1 MNHPTSTTLGEL
13 KKSGWKSRTVKE
25 ELRANLISRIRA
37 GSPLFEGIHGY
48 EDTVVP
54 ALERAILAGH
64 SINLLL
70 LTTGVGG
77 VPPIVGEAANGE
89 QMADPIPQALILTS
103 IVISLA
109 VSTFLFAMAY
119 RNFRNTQ
126 DPEIEDEL
134 EPDEF
139 ADAEA
144 GAGEE

>member
-1 MNHPTSTTLGEL
+1 MTTNLVIALTIGAL
-13 KKSGWKSRTVKE
+13 FATGVYLMLSR
-25 ELRANLISRIRA
+25 NLIRVIL
-37 GSPLFEGIHGY
+37 GFL
-48 EDTVVP
+48 
-54 ALERAILAGH
+54 LAGH

-77 VPPIVGEAANGE
+77 VPPIVGEAEGGE

-109 VSTFLFAMAY
+109 LSTFLFAMAY
-119 RNFRNTQ
+119 RNYRNLR

>member
-1 MNHPTSTTLGEL
+1 MTTNLVLALTIGAL
-13 KKSGWKSRTVKE
+13 FAVGVYLMLSR
-25 ELRANLISRIRA
+25 NLIRVIL
-37 GSPLFEGIHGY
+37 GFL
-48 EDTVVP
+48 
-54 ALERAILAGH
+54 LAGH

-77 VPPIVGEAANGE
+77 VPPIVGEAGE
-89 QMADPIPQALILTS
+89 GELMADPLPQAMILTS

-119 RNFRNTQ
+119 RNFRNKQ

>member
-1 MNHPTSTTLGEL
+1 MTTNLALALTIGGL
-13 KKSGWKSRTVKE
+13 FAAGVYLMLSR
-25 ELRANLISRIRA
+25 NLIRVIL
-37 GSPLFEGIHGY
+37 GFL
-48 EDTVVP
+48 
-54 ALERAILAGH
+54 LAGH
-64 SINLLL
+64 AVNLLL
-70 LTTGVGG
+70 LTSGKGG
-77 VPPIVGEAANGE
+77 VPPIVGEAEPG
-89 QMADPIPQALILTS
+89 QQLADPLPQALILTA

-119 RNFRNTQ
+119 RNYRNTR

>member
-1 MNHPTSTTLGEL
+1 MTTNLVLAVTIGGL
-13 KKSGWKSRTVKE
+13 FAAGVYLMLSR
-25 ELRANLISRIRA
+25 NLIRVIL
-37 GSPLFEGIHGY
+37 GFL
-48 EDTVVP
+48 
-54 ALERAILAGH
+54 LAGH

-139 ADAEA
+139 AGAEA

>member
-1 MNHPTSTTLGEL
+1 MTTNLALAVTIGAL
-13 KKSGWKSRTVKE
+13 FATGVYLMLSR
-25 ELRANLISRIRA
+25 NLIRVIL
-37 GSPLFEGIHGY
+37 GFL
-48 EDTVVP
+48 
-54 ALERAILAGH
+54 LAGH

-77 VPPIVGEAANGE
+77 LPPIVGEASDGE

-103 IVISLA
+103 IVIGLA
-109 VSTFLFAMAY
+109 VSTFMFAIAY
-119 RNFRNTQ
+119 RNYRNTR

>member
-1 MNHPTSTTLGEL
+1 MTTNLVLAVTIGGL
-13 KKSGWKSRTVKE
+13 FAAGVYLMLSR
-25 ELRANLISRIRA
+25 NLIRVIL
-37 GSPLFEGIHGY
+37 GFL
-48 EDTVVP
+48 
-54 ALERAILAGH
+54 LAGH

-77 VPPIVGEAANGE
+77 VPPIVGEADAGE

-119 RNFRNTQ
+119 RNYRNTR

>member
-1 MNHPTSTTLGEL
+1 MTTNLVLAITIGAL
-13 KKSGWKSRTVKE
+13 FAAGVYLMLSR
-25 ELRANLISRIRA
+25 NLIRVIL
-37 GSPLFEGIHGY
+37 GFL
-48 EDTVVP
+48 
-54 ALERAILAGH
+54 LAGH

-77 VPPIVGEAANGE
+77 VPPIVGEADAGE

-119 RNFRNTQ
+119 RNYRNTR

>member
-1 MNHPTSTTLGEL
+1 MILGFL
-13 KKSGWKSRTVKE
+13 
-25 ELRANLISRIRA
+25 
-37 GSPLFEGIHGY
+37 
-48 EDTVVP
+48 
-54 ALERAILAGH
+54 LAGH

>member
-1 MNHPTSTTLGEL
+1 MTTNLAIALTIGAL
-13 KKSGWKSRTVKE
+13 FAAGVYLMLSR
-25 ELRANLISRIRA
+25 NLIRVIL
-37 GSPLFEGIHGY
+37 GFL
-48 EDTVVP
+48 
-54 ALERAILAGH
+54 LAGH

-70 LTTGVGG
+70 LTTGNGG
-77 VPPIVGEAANGE
+77 VPPIVVEADDGEV
-89 QMADPIPQALILTS
+89 MADPIPQALILTS

-119 RNFRNTQ
+119 RNYRNTR

>member
-1 MNHPTSTTLGEL
+1 MTTNLAIALTIGAL
-13 KKSGWKSRTVKE
+13 FAAGVYLMLSR
-25 ELRANLISRIRA
+25 NLIRVIL
-37 GSPLFEGIHGY
+37 GFL
-48 EDTVVP
+48 
-54 ALERAILAGH
+54 LAGH

-70 LTTGVGG
+70 LTTGNGG
-77 VPPIVGEAANGE
+77 VPPIVGEADDGE
-89 QMADPIPQALILTS
+89 VMADPIPQALILTS

-119 RNFRNTQ
+119 RNYRNTR

>member
-1 MNHPTSTTLGEL
+1 VTTNLVLAITIGAL
-13 KKSGWKSRTVKE
+13 FAAGIYLMLSR
-25 ELRANLISRIRA
+25 NLIRVIL
-37 GSPLFEGIHGY
+37 GFL
-48 EDTVVP
+48 
-54 ALERAILAGH
+54 LAGH
-64 SINLLL
+64 SVNLLL

-77 VPPIVGEAANGE
+77 VPPIVGEADNGE

-109 VSTFLFAMAY
+109 VSTFLFALAY
-119 RNFRNTQ
+119 RNYLNTR

>member
-1 MNHPTSTTLGEL
+1 MTTNLALALTIGGL
-13 KKSGWKSRTVKE
+13 FAAGVYLMLSR
-25 ELRANLISRIRA
+25 NLIRVIL
-37 GSPLFEGIHGY
+37 GFL
-48 EDTVVP
+48 
-54 ALERAILAGH
+54 LAGH
-64 SINLLL
+64 AVNLLL
-70 LTTGVGG
+70 LTSGTSG
-77 VPPIVGEAANGE
+77 VPPIVGEAQNGE
-89 QMADPIPQALILTS
+89 QVADPLPQAMILTA

-119 RNFRNTQ
+119 RNYRNTR

>member
-1 MNHPTSTTLGEL
+1 MTTNLVLAVTIGAL
-13 KKSGWKSRTVKE
+13 FAVGVYLMLSR
-25 ELRANLISRIRA
+25 NLIRVIL
-37 GSPLFEGIHGY
+37 GFL
-48 EDTVVP
+48 
-54 ALERAILAGH
+54 LAGH

-77 VPPIVGEAANGE
+77 VPPIVGQEQAGE
-89 QMADPIPQALILTS
+89 QLADPIPQALILTS

-119 RNFRNTQ
+119 RNYRNTR

>member
-1 MNHPTSTTLGEL
+1 VSTNLVLAITIGALFATGVYL
-13 KKSGWKSRTVKE
+13 MLSR
-25 ELRANLISRIRA
+25 NLIRVIL
-37 GSPLFEGIHGY
+37 GFL
-48 EDTVVP
+48 
-54 ALERAILAGH
+54 LAGH

-77 VPPIVGEAANGE
+77 VPPIVGEAGPGD
-89 QMADPIPQALILTS
+89 QLADPIPQALILTS

-119 RNFRNTQ
+119 RNYRNTR